1 MKLDYCGFRRRA
13 LSIDNKR
20 SDFTM
25 ILNKR
30 MVLGQIITSIQQMS
44 GANCENLC
52 SVASFKKMEKGD
64 ILVHQG
70 FEDRFEYFLLNGK
83 CRNLIR
89 DARGRE
95 VTLGFT
101 KGLGIVPPNIAR
113 TRDGNSLVEIEML
126 AKSEI
131 GAIDSNKLTELMVED
146 AEIREWGNTVMRQE
160 LQRMV
165 AREWSLAALSAQE
178 KLEWFRSDFPDGEAT
193 FPHVHIASYLG
204 ITPVTL
210 SRARKRS

>member
-1 MKLDYCGFRRRA
+1 
-13 LSIDNKR
+13 
-20 SDFTM
+20 M

-30 MVLGQIITSIQQMS
+30 TVLRQIISSIREMS
-44 GANCENLC
+44 DANNERLC
-52 SVASFKKMEKGD
+52 SAVHFRKMEKGG

-70 FEDRFEYFLLNGK
+70 SEDRFEYFLLKGK
-83 CRNLIR
+83 CRSLIR
-89 DARGRE
+89 DAKGRE

-101 KGLGIVPPNIAR
+101 KDLGVLPPNIAR

-126 AKSEI
+126 ATSEI
-131 GAIDSNKLTELMVED
+131 AMIDTDKLTELMVED

-178 KLEWFRSDFPDGEAT
+178 KLDWFRSDFPEGEAT
-193 FPHVHIASYLG
+193 FPHIHIASYLG
-204 ITPVTL
+204 MTPVTL
-210 SRARKRS
+210 SRARGRG